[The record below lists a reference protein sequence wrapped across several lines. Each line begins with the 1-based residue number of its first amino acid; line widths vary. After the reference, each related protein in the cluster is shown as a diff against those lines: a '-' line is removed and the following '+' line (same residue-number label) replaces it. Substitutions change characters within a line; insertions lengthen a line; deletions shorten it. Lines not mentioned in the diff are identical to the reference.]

1 MGLLV
6 LDSGLPLEVLCAC
19 VRFLEV
25 LEVILLTPNAW
36 MSWVLGSSS
45 LRPKEMLNSDQV
57 SCVSSL
63 FIFLLIYKHIKASKI
78 EGHIRWRPLFKF
90 PALFPENYQN
100 KVPIYILKP
109 LKWEFLPLLFSVLF
123 AEEVKKLCATQFNN
137 IFFLDWLHKGSA
149 KHLLKSNSA
158 GMLFPT
164 AGHWSYYWLD

>member
-1 MGLLV
+1 MPGSSRFQKLYSWPQLIDV
-6 LDSGLPLEVLCAC
+6 LG
-19 VRFLEV
+19 
-25 LEVILLTPNAW
+25 T
-36 MSWVLGSSS
+36 LGSSS

-109 LKWEFLPLLFSVLF
+109 LKWEFLLLLFSVLF

-149 KHLLKSNSA
+149 KQLLKSNSA